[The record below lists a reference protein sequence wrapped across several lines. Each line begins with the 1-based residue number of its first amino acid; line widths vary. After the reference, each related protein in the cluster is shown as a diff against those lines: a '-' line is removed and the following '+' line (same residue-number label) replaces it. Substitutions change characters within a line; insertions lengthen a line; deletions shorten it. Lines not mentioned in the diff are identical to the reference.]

1 MMKSNQYMKYLGVLL
16 IILSVTDIVGAIL
29 SCTLLLE
36 KYNGLPTNMDK
47 GFIITVVI
55 SSLVIITALFKFYCG
70 IKGILEVKEK
80 NKSNKYVKIAKIL
93 FIINTILVIAKWIQ
107 VFTMN
112 GEIRMVSISTASV
125 VVLYQFN
132 VFTKAFIA
140 NKGK

>member
-16 IILSVTDIVGAIL
+16 ILLSVTDIVGAIL
-29 SCTLLLE
+29 NCTLLLG

-47 GFIITVVI
+47 EFIITAI